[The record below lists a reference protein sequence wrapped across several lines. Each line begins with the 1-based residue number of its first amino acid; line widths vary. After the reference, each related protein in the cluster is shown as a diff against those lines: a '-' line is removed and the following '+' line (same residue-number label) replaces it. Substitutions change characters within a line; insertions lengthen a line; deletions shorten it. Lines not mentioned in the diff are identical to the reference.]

1 MGEVMAATIVHESE
15 VQRQHTRYR
24 LPVQCQFGDQSFDV
38 IDWSVGGFAIHAPGM
53 DISLRRV
60 LSFRL
65 VFPLEEYDI
74 VLPIQ
79 GEVRNVDAGKGRI
92 GFKFVNASQRQIAVL
107 RYIIDAFLS
116 GEIVSLGDILDVTAR
131 TNAAVP
137 RTVPKRPE
145 PKTAVGRFIESMR
158 PVLSYGAIAL
168 ATFALLAFVFTAV
181 YERLFVTRALSAA
194 ISIDTIT
201 IAAPVSGQLEVVTEG
216 ADLIPGAPAIAVRDW
231 GQREVLVEA
240 KCACPVVER
249 ILPVGSTV
257 IEGAPVLRAALV
269 GAKPY
274 VRAVVDED
282 TLLRIREGSV
292 ATLEFAD
299 GTTAE
304 VNLTDHPPR
313 ALGVAAMPGSA
324 STASIVAFDPG
335 REIPLDW
342 YGAPVRVR
350 FDSFG
355 ASLLGRI
362 FD

>member
-1 MGEVMAATIVHESE
+1 MAASIVHESE

-38 IDWSVGGFAIHAPGM
+38 IDWSVGGFAIQAPGM

-92 GFKFVNASQRQIAVL
+92 GFKFVNTSQRQIAVL

-131 TNAAVP
+131 THAAVP
-137 RTVPKRPE
+137 RTVPKRSE
-145 PKTAVGRFIESMR
+145 PQTAAGRLMERLR
-158 PVLSYGAIAL
+158 PLLSYGAIAI
-168 ATFALLAFVFTAV
+168 ATLALLAFVVTAV
-181 YERLFVTRALSAA
+181 YERLFISRALSAA

-216 ADLIPGAPAIAVRDW
+216 AALIPGAPAVAVRDW
-231 GQREVLVEA
+231 GQREVFVEA

-249 ILPVGSTV
+249 LLPVGSTV
-257 IEGAPVLRAALV
+257 TEGAPVLRAALV
-269 GAKPY
+269 GAKPF
-274 VRAVVDED
+274 VRAIIDED
-282 TLLRIREGSV
+282 TLIRIREGTV
-292 ATLEFAD
+292 ARLEFAD
-299 GTTAE
+299 GTITE

-313 ALGVAAMPGSA
+313 ALGVAGLPGSA
-324 STASIVAFDPG
+324 STASVVAFDPG

-342 YGAPVRVR
+342 YGAPVRLR